1 MYNSH
6 DIWAFGYR
14 LPIDSAIFLG
24 TMLALICV
32 AAICQA
38 FEL

>member
-1 MYNSH
+1 MDNPH

-24 TMLALICV
+24 TMFTLICV

-38 FEL
+38 FDL